1 MLKLLEKPICC
12 SIFFWSLVTQSRK
25 WSSSRLQDFTLS
37 LGCEVVILQTSQNH
51 KEEFTFS
58 AVCFIYKCCGC
69 CLVSHVWLSVA
80 PWTAAHP
87 APLSPWDPP
96 AEHPGVGCHPP
107 SRVVTVELRVNY
119 VMCSPPQWWTAP
131 TQAWWKTLFVTST
144 RASPRVLSME
154 WLLYIS
160 ARGASTCWD
169 LLPSPAWQTAC
180 GIALC
185 PSVWVSGVVWPW
197 KNTANTHI

>member
-1 MLKLLEKPICC
+1 MSASLWPPGLQPTRLLCP
-12 SIFFWSLVTQSRK
+12 
-25 WSSSRLQDFTLS
+25 
-37 LGCEVVILQTSQNH
+37 
-51 KEEFTFS
+51 
-58 AVCFIYKCCGC
+58 
-69 CLVSHVWLSVA
+69 
-80 PWTAAHP
+80 
-87 APLSPWDPP
+87 PWDSP

-107 SRVVTVELRVNY
+107 QGCNCRAACKLR
-119 VMCSPPQWWTAP
+119 VMCSSLQWWTAP

-144 RASPRVLSME
+144 RASLRVLSME

-169 LLPSPAWQTAC
+169 LLPSPAWRTAC

-197 KNTANTHI
+197 KNTANTTYVGFFSYYSKRYWFFILSTWPHHKSY